1 MATSTD
7 DEVVEVKLEAKEL
20 FDAANAFAVA
30 AYESRCTARAKKC
43 AECGWVHHY
52 GDRESDGILRIGMT
66 WKWVTG

>member
-30 AYESRCTARAKKC
+30 AYESRCAVRVKKC
-43 AECGWVHHY
+43 AECG
-52 GDRESDGILRIGMT
+52 
-66 WKWVTG
+66 